1 MSAPPSSS
9 PPTPRRRRALAAGLG
24 LTTAAFYTVMT
35 VPFAP
40 AASAAPLQL
49 PTTATASSSVD
60 LLRAKVLSVPLLG
73 FSAVDLAVGRASG
86 SLNAGNPRAVASAD
100 NIAATNDLISTIGL
114 NEVLLDPLLG
124 NVSQSAPPDNA
135 AAATD
140 SLIPSNGSPL
150 DALDPILDLGV
161 SQASAHARFFA
172 DGTCLPTF
180 PAFTKSSISTADAEV
195 LGAIGVPGAVSVS
208 HQTRLVD
215 NGKPNGGR
223 DVVTEVSG
231 STATVSILGDPL
243 LEVIAPPVLTV
254 KADGTPS
261 ADDVS
266 YTAPVIRLAGTGGD
280 LAQFPFTTPGE
291 LGQLIE
297 ISVADPVV
305 TVLPTGVRATVAGA
319 IHLKVT
325 LAGLIDVAQVDI
337 FPMTAEATAPAGGV
351 QCGTVG
357 DSDGDGLNDDVEQVI
372 GTDPNNPDTDG
383 DGTNDGA
390 EDHDGDGITNV
401 EEVTGS
407 ENDGYGNEPTDLTDA
422 DSDDDGLTDGQEI
435 DLTGTDPN
443 VADTDGDGTSD
454 ADEDPD
460 GDGLT
465 NLEEVTGSENDAF
478 GDEPTDPLVADS
490 DGDGLTDGE
499 ETSGS
504 ENDAFAN
511 EPTDPNEADTDGG
524 GVPDGDEVTETPAT
538 DPNDAADDV
547 LDPAGDADN
556 DGVTNGDEVSGDE
569 NDAFGNEP
577 TDPRD
582 PDSDGDGLT
591 DGQEIYETG
600 TDPNEADTDGDGTSD
615 ADEDPDGDGLTN
627 LEELSGSEN
636 DAFGNEPTDPLDADS
651 DGDGL
656 TDGEETSG
664 SENDGYGNEP
674 TNPNAADTDGDQL
687 TDSQEIDLTGTD
699 PNEADT
705 DGDGTSDADEDPDG
719 DGLTNLEE
727 LSGSEND
734 AFGNEPTDPLDADS
748 DDDDLTDGEET
759 SSTPATDPNTPND
772 EQNVVDSDDDGLT
785 DTEEGVLGTD
795 PNDPDTDGDGLLDG
809 EEVNTYKTDPLD
821 ADTDGD
827 TLSDGREVLKIG
839 SNPKKKDTDKDGLKD
854 GQEVKRYKTNPLKK
868 DTDGDGLKDKVEIK
882 GTANKAWGK
891 CPTNPKRKDSD
902 RDGLT
907 DREEIKRYGTDPCTK
922 DTDRGGASDGKEVR
936 AGSDPLDPRST
947 PGYP

>member
-1 MSAPPSSS
+1 MSTQSSS
-9 PPTPRRRRALAAGLG
+9 PPTPRRRRALAAGVG
-24 LTTAAFYTVMT
+24 LSTAAFYTVMT

-40 AASAAPLQL
+40 AASAAPLPL
-49 PTTATASSSVD
+49 TTAATASSSVD
-60 LLRAKVLSVPLLG
+60 LLRAKVLSVPGL
-73 FSAVDLAVGRASG
+73 FSAVDVSVGRASG
-86 SLNAGNPRAVASAD
+86 SLNAANPRAVASAD
-100 NIAATNDLISTIGL
+100 NIAATNDLISTIGP

-231 STATVSILGDPL
+231 STATVSILGEPL

-254 KADGTPS
+254 TADGTPGV
-261 ADDVS
+261 DDVS

-280 LAQFPFTTPGE
+280 LAEFPFTTPGE

-305 TVLPTGVRATVAGA
+305 EVLPTGVRATVAGA

-325 LAGLIDVAQVDI
+325 LGGLIDVAQVDI

-372 GTDPNNPDTDG
+372 
-383 DGTNDGA
+383 
-390 EDHDGDGITNV
+390 
-401 EEVTGS
+401 
-407 ENDGYGNEPTDLTDA
+407 
-422 DSDDDGLTDGQEI
+422 
-435 DLTGTDPN
+435 
-443 VADTDGDGTSD
+443 
-454 ADEDPD
+454 
-460 GDGLT
+460 
-465 NLEEVTGSENDAF
+465 
-478 GDEPTDPLVADS
+478 
-490 DGDGLTDGE
+490 
-499 ETSGS
+499 
-504 ENDAFAN
+504 
-511 EPTDPNEADTDGG
+511 
-524 GVPDGDEVTETPAT
+524 
-538 DPNDAADDV
+538 
-547 LDPAGDADN
+547 
-556 DGVTNGDEVSGDE
+556 
-569 NDAFGNEP
+569 
-577 TDPRD
+577 
-582 PDSDGDGLT
+582 
-591 DGQEIYETG
+591 
-600 TDPNEADTDGDGTSD
+600 
-615 ADEDPDGDGLTN
+615 
-627 LEELSGSEN
+627 
-636 DAFGNEPTDPLDADS
+636 
-651 DGDGL
+651 
-656 TDGEETSG
+656 
-664 SENDGYGNEP
+664 
-674 TNPNAADTDGDQL
+674 
-687 TDSQEIDLTGTD
+687 
-699 PNEADT
+699 
-705 DGDGTSDADEDPDG
+705 
-719 DGLTNLEE
+719 
-727 LSGSEND
+727 
-734 AFGNEPTDPLDADS
+734 
-748 DDDDLTDGEET
+748 
-759 SSTPATDPNTPND
+759 
-772 EQNVVDSDDDGLT
+772 
-785 DTEEGVLGTD
+785 GTD

-854 GQEVKRYKTNPLKK
+854 GQEVKRYKTDPLKK

-882 GTANKAWGK
+882 GTANKAYGK
-891 CPTNPKRKDSD
+891 CPTNPKKKDSD
-902 RDGLT
+902 KDGLN
-907 DREEIKRYGTDPCTK
+907 DRQEIKRYGTDPCDK
-922 DTDRGGASDGKEVR
+922 DTDNGGASDGKEVR

-947 PGYP
+947 PKHP

>member
-49 PTTATASSSVD
+49 PPTATAAASAELAHV
-60 LLRAKVLSVPLLG
+60 RALSLPGVGGVADLSV
-73 FSAVDLAVGRASG
+73 AQASG
-86 SLNAGNPRAVASAD
+86 SLNGANPRAVADAK
-100 NIAATNDLISTIGL
+100 NIADVAGLAPLTSAL
-114 NEVLLDPLLG
+114 NEFLLG
-124 NVSQSAPPDNA
+124 DVHQEAPPNNVKPVVDGLVLNPGGPA
-135 AAATD
+135 
-140 SLIPSNGSPL
+140 

-161 SQASAHARFFA
+161 SNASAQARFLA
-172 DGTCLPTF
+172 NGNCV
-180 PAFTKSSISTADAEV
+180 PANVPFTDSMVSTADVAL
-195 LGAIGVPGAVSVS
+195 LGAAVDGGLVGLPGTASVS
-208 HQTRLVD
+208 QRATLVD
-215 NGKPNGGR
+215 NGRANGGR
-223 DVVTEVSG
+223 TLVSEARG
-231 STATVSILGDPL
+231 STADLQIAGLGLLQVVS
-243 LEVIAPPVLTV
+243 APSLKVET
-254 KADGTPS
+254 DGT
-261 ADDVS
+261 AAGTKAT
-266 YTAPVIRLAGTGGD
+266 YTAPVISIDGGPLID
-280 LAQFPFTTPGE
+280 LAQDADFVLDESIPGSAMLLELSAGRLVTTTKTPTAISAE
-291 LGQLIE
+291 ATALHVKLTLGGI
-297 ISVADPVV
+297 
-305 TVLPTGVRATVAGA
+305 
-319 IHLKVT
+319 
-325 LAGLIDVAQVDI
+325 IDVAEVDL
-337 FPMTAEATAPAGGV
+337 FPLAASATAPAGGIT
-351 QCGTVG
+351 CGTAG
-357 DSDGDGLNDDVEQVI
+357 DSDGDGLDDDVEPII

-383 DGTNDGA
+383 DGTGDGQ
-390 EDHDGDGITNV
+390 EDADGDGITNL

-407 ENDGYGNEPTDLTDA
+407 ENDGYGNEPTNPNDA

-443 VADTDGDGTSD
+443 NPDTDGDGTSD

-465 NLEEVTGSENDAF
+465 NLEEVT
-478 GDEPTDPLVADS
+478 
-490 DGDGLTDGE
+490 
-499 ETSGS
+499 
-504 ENDAFAN
+504 
-511 EPTDPNEADTDGG
+511 
-524 GVPDGDEVTETPAT
+524 
-538 DPNDAADDV
+538 
-547 LDPAGDADN
+547 
-556 DGVTNGDEVSGDE
+556 
-569 NDAFGNEP
+569 
-577 TDPRD
+577 
-582 PDSDGDGLT
+582 
-591 DGQEIYETG
+591 
-600 TDPNEADTDGDGTSD
+600 
-615 ADEDPDGDGLTN
+615 
-627 LEELSGSEN
+627 
-636 DAFGNEPTDPLDADS
+636 
-651 DGDGL
+651 
-656 TDGEETSG
+656 
-664 SENDGYGNEP
+664 
-674 TNPNAADTDGDQL
+674 
-687 TDSQEIDLTGTD
+687 
-699 PNEADT
+699 
-705 DGDGTSDADEDPDG
+705 
-719 DGLTNLEE
+719 
-727 LSGSEND
+727 GSEND

-827 TLSDGREVLKIG
+827 TLSDGREVLKVG

-947 PGYP
+947 PGHP

>member
-49 PTTATASSSVD
+49 PPTATAAASAELAHV
-60 LLRAKVLSVPLLG
+60 RALSLPGVGGVADLSV
-73 FSAVDLAVGRASG
+73 AQASG
-86 SLNAGNPRAVASAD
+86 SLNGANPRAVADAK
-100 NIAATNDLISTIGL
+100 NIADVAGLAPLTSAL
-114 NEVLLDPLLG
+114 NEFLLG
-124 NVSQSAPPDNA
+124 DVHQEAPPNNVKPVVDGLVLNPGGPA
-135 AAATD
+135 
-140 SLIPSNGSPL
+140 

-161 SQASAHARFFA
+161 SNASAQARFLA
-172 DGTCLPTF
+172 NGNCV
-180 PAFTKSSISTADAEV
+180 PANVPFTDSMVSTADVAL
-195 LGAIGVPGAVSVS
+195 LGAAVDGGLVGLPGTASVS
-208 HQTRLVD
+208 QRATLVD
-215 NGKPNGGR
+215 NGRANGGR
-223 DVVTEVSG
+223 TLVSEARG
-231 STATVSILGDPL
+231 STADLQIAGLGLLQVVS
-243 LEVIAPPVLTV
+243 APSLKVET
-254 KADGTPS
+254 DGT
-261 ADDVS
+261 AAGTKAT
-266 YTAPVIRLAGTGGD
+266 YTAPVISIDGGPLID
-280 LAQFPFTTPGE
+280 LAQDADFVLDESIPGSAMLLELSAGRLVTTTKTPTAISAE
-291 LGQLIE
+291 ATALHVKLTLGGI
-297 ISVADPVV
+297 
-305 TVLPTGVRATVAGA
+305 
-319 IHLKVT
+319 
-325 LAGLIDVAQVDI
+325 IDVAEVDL
-337 FPMTAEATAPAGGV
+337 FPLAASATAPAGGIT
-351 QCGTVG
+351 CGTAG
-357 DSDGDGLNDDVEQVI
+357 DSDGDGLDDDVEPII

-383 DGTNDGA
+383 DGTGDGQ
-390 EDHDGDGITNV
+390 EDADGDGITN
-401 EEVTGS
+401 
-407 ENDGYGNEPTDLTDA
+407 
-422 DSDDDGLTDGQEI
+422 
-435 DLTGTDPN
+435 
-443 VADTDGDGTSD
+443 
-454 ADEDPD
+454 
-460 GDGLT
+460 
-465 NLEEVTGSENDAF
+465 LEEVT
-478 GDEPTDPLVADS
+478 
-490 DGDGLTDGE
+490 
-499 ETSGS
+499 
-504 ENDAFAN
+504 
-511 EPTDPNEADTDGG
+511 
-524 GVPDGDEVTETPAT
+524 
-538 DPNDAADDV
+538 
-547 LDPAGDADN
+547 
-556 DGVTNGDEVSGDE
+556 
-569 NDAFGNEP
+569 
-577 TDPRD
+577 
-582 PDSDGDGLT
+582 
-591 DGQEIYETG
+591 
-600 TDPNEADTDGDGTSD
+600 
-615 ADEDPDGDGLTN
+615 
-627 LEELSGSEN
+627 
-636 DAFGNEPTDPLDADS
+636 
-651 DGDGL
+651 
-656 TDGEETSG
+656 G

-719 DGLTNLEE
+719 DELTNLEE
-727 LSGSEND
+727 VTGSEND

-827 TLSDGREVLKIG
+827 TLTDGREVLKVG

-947 PGYP
+947 PGHP

>member
-504 ENDAFAN
+504 END
-511 EPTDPNEADTDGG
+511 
-524 GVPDGDEVTETPAT
+524 
-538 DPNDAADDV
+538 
-547 LDPAGDADN
+547 
-556 DGVTNGDEVSGDE
+556 
-569 NDAFGNEP
+569 
-577 TDPRD
+577 
-582 PDSDGDGLT
+582 
-591 DGQEIYETG
+591 
-600 TDPNEADTDGDGTSD
+600 
-615 ADEDPDGDGLTN
+615 
-627 LEELSGSEN
+627 
-636 DAFGNEPTDPLDADS
+636 
-651 DGDGL
+651 
-656 TDGEETSG
+656 
-664 SENDGYGNEP
+664 GYGNEP

-719 DGLTNLEE
+719 DDLTNLEE
-727 LSGSEND
+727 VTGSEND

>member
-1 MSAPPSSS
+1 MSTQSSS
-9 PPTPRRRRALAAGLG
+9 PPTPRRRRALAAGVG
-24 LTTAAFYTVMT
+24 LSTAAFYTVMT

-100 NIAATNDLISTIGL
+100 NIATTNDLIATLGL
-114 NEVLLDPLLG
+114 EEVLLDELLG
-124 NVSQSAPPDNA
+124 NVSQSAPPDNTA
-135 AAATD
+135 PATD
-140 SLIPSNGSPL
+140 SLIPTDGGPL
-150 DALDPILDLGV
+150 DALDAVLDLGV
-161 SQASAHARFFA
+161 SNATAHARFFD

-180 PAFTKSSISTADAEV
+180 PAFTKSRISTADAEV

-208 HQTRLVD
+208 HETRLVD
-215 NGKPNGGR
+215 NGLPNGGR

-231 STATVSILGDPL
+231 STATVSILGEPL

-254 KADGTPS
+254 TADGTPGV
-261 ADDVS
+261 DDVS

-280 LAQFPFTTPGE
+280 LAEFPFTTPGE

-305 TVLPTGVRATVAGA
+305 EVLPTGVRATVAGA

-325 LAGLIDVAQVDI
+325 LGGLIDVAQVDI

-372 GTDPNNPDTDG
+372 GTDPNDPDTDG
-383 DGTNDGA
+383 DGTNDGD
-390 EDHDGDGITNV
+390 EDFDGDGLTNV

-504 ENDAFAN
+504 END
-511 EPTDPNEADTDGG
+511 
-524 GVPDGDEVTETPAT
+524 
-538 DPNDAADDV
+538 
-547 LDPAGDADN
+547 
-556 DGVTNGDEVSGDE
+556 
-569 NDAFGNEP
+569 
-577 TDPRD
+577 
-582 PDSDGDGLT
+582 
-591 DGQEIYETG
+591 
-600 TDPNEADTDGDGTSD
+600 
-615 ADEDPDGDGLTN
+615 
-627 LEELSGSEN
+627 
-636 DAFGNEPTDPLDADS
+636 
-651 DGDGL
+651 
-656 TDGEETSG
+656 
-664 SENDGYGNEP
+664 GYGNEP

-705 DGDGTSDADEDPDG
+705 DGDGTSDADEDPDA
-719 DGLTNLEE
+719 DDLTNLEE
-727 LSGSEND
+727 VTGSEND
-734 AFGNEPTDPLDADS
+734 DFGNEPTDPLDEDS
-748 DDDDLTDGEET
+748 DDDGLTDGEET
-759 SSTPATDPNTPND
+759 SSTPATDPNTPDN

-785 DTEEGVLGTD
+785 DTEEGELGTD

-809 EEVNTYKTDPLD
+809 AEVNTHGTDPLD
-821 ADTDGD
+821 RDTDGD
-827 TLSDGREVLKIG
+827 SLSDGREVLKIG

-854 GQEVKRYKTNPLKK
+854 GQEVKRYKTDPLKK

-882 GTANKAWGK
+882 GTANKAYGK
-891 CPTNPKRKDSD
+891 CPTNPKKKDSD
-902 RDGLT
+902 KDGLN
-907 DREEIKRYGTDPCTK
+907 DRQEIKRYGTDPCDK
-922 DTDRGGASDGKEVR
+922 DTDNGGASDGKEVR

-947 PGYP
+947 PKHP